1 MSLFQEL
8 ETMLN
13 TSESLTFSI
22 TKSGGELTAL
32 ITPKLSEEPAN
43 ASDDVK
49 RARAALAMPI
59 RIKATAQELD
69 AGLVD
74 ALKDVNVQRNDL
86 SESMTALMDSLKE
99 SKKEAKVASQ
109 KNPAKGKSKVTPK
122 KGDEVD
128 LDDKPSTEVS
138 GTVAKPESATTAVN
152 PASL

>member
-8 ETMLN
+8 ENLLN

-69 AGLVD
+69 AGLVN

-86 SESMTALMDSLKE
+86 SESISALMDTLKE

-109 KNPAKGKSKVTPK
+109 KAPAKAQAKETPK

-128 LDDKPSTEVS
+128 LDEMPATEVS
-138 GTVAKPESATTAVN
+138 GTVAKPVSATSAVN
-152 PASL
+152 PTSL